1 MESSAGGMDVLS
13 GALDPRCEQTC
24 LQVGVPGDSK
34 GRFFDARSKAT
45 GGQGRVGSTR
55 VVDLLVPADCS
66 VSIPARS
73 GGCLSRGKTG
83 EGASL
88 ADSGV
93 GVPRIIP
100 TNRLRIDGG
109 SGSSF
114 QVECAFWNASSI
126 AFRVL
131 TLIFSGLTWVEGQL
145 GWHFPST

>member
-1 MESSAGGMDVLS
+1 MPPGRR
-13 GALDPRCEQTC
+13 PR
-24 LQVGVPGDSK
+24 
-34 GRFFDARSKAT
+34 RFEGTLLRRKVKSHWRV
-45 GGQGRVGSTR
+45 GRVGSTR
-55 VVDLLVPADCS
+55 VVDLLVSADCS
-66 VSIPARS
+66 VSIPARFS
-73 GGCLSRGKTG
+73 GCSSRGKTG

-88 ADSGV
+88 ADSDV

-100 TNRLRIDGG
+100 ANRLRIDGG

-145 GWHFPST
+145 GWHFPSICHLTQIMACFFVL